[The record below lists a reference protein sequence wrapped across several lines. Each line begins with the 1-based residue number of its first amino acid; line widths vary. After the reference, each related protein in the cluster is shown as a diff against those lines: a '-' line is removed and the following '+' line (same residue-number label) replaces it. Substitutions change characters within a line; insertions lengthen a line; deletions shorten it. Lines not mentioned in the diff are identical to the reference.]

1 MVGLS
6 AAQLAPMKLNAGD
19 TITYHTQMTAI
30 VPRVDDSPGEEY
42 PICVST
48 DEMIPQTM
56 MMTAA
61 RLGHVQHQQEQLA
74 AKTSEY
80 LQAQHDRQSAQLEQQ
95 QEMKKQMEEHRQYLE
110 E

>member
-1 MVGLS
+1 MTRTVAIQGSEASRQVEALAQQS
-6 AAQLAPMKLNAGD
+6 AAVQ
-19 TITYHTQMTAI
+19 Q
-30 VPRVDDSPGEEY
+30 
-42 PICVST
+42 
-48 DEMIPQTM
+48 
-56 MMTAA
+56 MTAA